1 MLPTWASII
10 IVTTVIGIGG
20 FLVKYLMSSSR
31 ELGGIRQAFVDRDRR
46 LETVEDKVEDFDQ
59 WKKDLE
65 AELVAYRNG
74 YKERPRWA
82 VR

>member
-1 MLPTWASII
+1 MLPTWAAVI

-20 FLVKYLMSSSR
+20 FMVKYLMSSSR
-31 ELGGIRQAFVDRDRR
+31 TLGKLEQAFVDRDRR
-46 LETVEDKVEDFDQ
+46 LETIEE

-74 YKERPRWA
+74 YRERPRWA
-82 VR
+82 LR